1 MTEQETPVV
10 RVLVVDDEPSNRAL
24 AERVLL
30 ANGYAV
36 DTASDGDEALNLVRE
51 QARYDLFVLDIRMP
65 GMEGTEL
72 AVRIRQRQPDAKILF
87 FTAYS
92 DQLFEGKRLLD
103 EHEAFIEK
111 PVSVRELAETVS
123 LMLYGHLR
131 GPAG

>member
-1 MTEQETPVV
+1 MTEQQNRVV

-24 AERVLL
+24 AERVLV

-36 DTASDGDEALNLVRE
+36 DTASDGDEALKLTSER
-51 QARYDLFVLDIRMP
+51 ARYDLFVLDIRMP

-92 DQLFEGKRLLD
+92 EQLFERKRLLD
-103 EHEAFIEK
+103 ENEAFIEK
-111 PVSVRELAETVS
+111 PVSIRELAETAS
-123 LMLYGHLR
+123 LLLYGHLR
-131 GPAG
+131 GPG